1 MSVIDVA
8 GGHQPVPSEGGQV
21 QVVLNGEIYNDLNLR
36 AALMARGRAFRLP
49 RIPSRIDTKKR
60 APIATDAVAVK
71 SHEMA
76 NKPKRENVH
85 IIPHEIDLE
94 VFRPVEKEQARAA
107 LGLDPGKKYLLF
119 AANPKIPV
127 KRFPLAKAVAD
138 KLQKQDS
145 SIELLVIYKEP
156 QDRLALFM
164 SACDALIFT
173 SYQEGSPNVVKQ
185 AMACNLPIVSTDVG
199 DVRDVIGATKGCYV
213 CKPDVRELADCLV
226 GVLRRG
232 ERTSGRE
239 KVRHLS
245 GPAVAQRV
253 IKVYEQVLSKRKG
266 HAVDRAESKPLSA
279 GT

>member
-1 MSVIDVA
+1 MKLLVA
-8 GGHQPVPSEGGQV
+8 TSFYPTTENFALGSLVRTQVEYQLPRPPSERGQPTFFSRLAV
-21 QVVLNGEIYNDLNLR
+21 I
-36 AALMARGRAFRLP
+36 AGRILSNQA
-49 RIPSRIDTKKR
+49 
-60 APIATDAVAVK
+60 DAVIVK
-71 SHEMA
+71 SQEMA
-76 NKPKRENVH
+76 SKLKRQDVH

-94 VFRPVEKEQARAA
+94 VFRPAEKEKARAA
-107 LGLDPGKKYLLF
+107 LGLDPRKKYLLF

-138 KLQKQDS
+138 ELQKQDS
-145 SIELLVIYKEP
+145 SIELLAIYKEP

-213 CKPDVRELADCLV
+213 CKPDAREFADCLV
-226 GVLRRG
+226 DVLRRR
-232 ERTSGRE
+232 ERTHGRE
-239 KVRHLS
+239 NVRHLS

-253 IKVYEQVLSKRKG
+253 IEVYEQVLSKRNG

>member
-1 MSVIDVA
+1 
-8 GGHQPVPSEGGQV
+8 
-21 QVVLNGEIYNDLNLR
+21 
-36 AALMARGRAFRLP
+36 MASKL
-49 RIPSRIDTKKR
+49 KR
-60 APIATDAVAVK
+60 QD
-71 SHEMA
+71 
-76 NKPKRENVH
+76 VH

-94 VFRPVEKEQARAA
+94 VFRPAEKEKARAA
-107 LGLDPGKKYLLF
+107 LGLDPRKKYLLF

-138 KLQKQDS
+138 ELQKQDS
-145 SIELLVIYKEP
+145 SIELLAIYKEP

-213 CKPDVRELADCLV
+213 CKPDVREFADCLV
-226 GVLRRG
+226 DVLRRR
-232 ERTSGRE
+232 ERTHGRE
-239 KVRHLS
+239 NVRHLS

-253 IKVYEQVLSKRKG
+253 IEVYEQVLSKRKG

>member
-1 MSVIDVA
+1 MKLLVA
-8 GGHQPVPSEGGQV
+8 TSFYPTTENFALGSFVRTQVEYQLPRPPSERGQPTFFSRLAV
-21 QVVLNGEIYNDLNLR
+21 I
-36 AALMARGRAFRLP
+36 AGRILSNQA
-49 RIPSRIDTKKR
+49 
-60 APIATDAVAVK
+60 DAVIVK
-71 SHEMA
+71 SQEMA
-76 NKPKRENVH
+76 SKLKRQDVH

-94 VFRPVEKEQARAA
+94 VFRPAEKEKARAA
-107 LGLDPGKKYLLF
+107 LGLDPRKKYLLF

-138 KLQKQDS
+138 ELQK
-145 SIELLVIYKEP
+145 

-213 CKPDVRELADCLV
+213 CKPDVREFADCLV
-226 GVLRRG
+226 DVLRRR
-232 ERTSGRE
+232 ERTHGRE
-239 KVRHLS
+239 NVRHLS

-253 IKVYEQVLSKRKG
+253 IEVYEQVLSKRNG